1 MILEAEDVK
10 TKVLAD
16 LVSGEGLISGSEMTL
31 FSLCLYKAEGSRDL
45 CGVSLFFSVL
55 PSACGSS
62 QARDW
67 TGTTVATPQATS
79 TQITEV
85 TTPDPK
91 PLYHTGTPCEV
102 SFW

>member
-45 CGVSLFFSVL
+45 CGVSLFFLS
-55 PSACGSS
+55 C
-62 QARDW
+62 
-67 TGTTVATPQATS
+67 PQPVGVPRLGIELA
-79 TQITEV
+79 QQ
-85 TTPDPK
+85 
-91 PLYHTGTPCEV
+91 
-102 SFW
+102 